1 MKNYELQVIL
11 AILGNNRKELTSK
24 SEVDLSHLTLVFM
37 CSLREE
43 KHHNFLE

>member
-24 SEVDLSHLTLVFM
+24 SEVDLSHLTLDLVV
-37 CSLREE
+37 SS
-43 KHHNFLE
+43 NY